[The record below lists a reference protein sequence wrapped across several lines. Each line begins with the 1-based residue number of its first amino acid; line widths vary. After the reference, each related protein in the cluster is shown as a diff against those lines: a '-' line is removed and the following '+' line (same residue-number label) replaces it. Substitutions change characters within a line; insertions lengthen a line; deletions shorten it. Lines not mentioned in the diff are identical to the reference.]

1 MKRTRSLNLSDSVNN
16 RPAVHRNSTSTAG
29 LSDAELLDAYSNAV
43 IHAVEK
49 AGPAVVS
56 ISVKKRRWLNQGGT
70 GSGFVFTPDGFILTN
85 SHVVSGVDQAT
96 VQFQNGDA
104 YDAQLVGDDPDTDLA
119 VLRIHREDVAHLEL
133 GDSSKIK
140 VGQLAIAIGNP
151 YGFQHTVTTGVISAL
166 GRSLEG
172 KNGRLIH
179 DVIQTDAALNP
190 GNSGGPLVDSS
201 ARVVGL
207 NTAIILPAQGI
218 AFAVGVNTAH
228 FVAGQLIKHGKVK
241 RSTMGIL
248 GQNID
253 LPERTM
259 RMNELEDSG
268 GILVSR
274 VTDNS
279 PAKEAGL
286 QRGDVIVGISG
297 ERITSIEDLLK
308 LLAQDI
314 AGKVLSIWVVRDGES
329 KYFTLT
335 PRERK

>member
-1 MKRTRSLNLSDSVNN
+1 MKRTRALNLPDSGNN
-16 RPAVHRNSTSTAG
+16 RQAMPRNSSHTVG

-56 ISVKKRRWLNQGGT
+56 ISVKKKRWFNQGGT

-85 SHVVSGVDQAT
+85 SHVVSGADQVT
-96 VQFQNGDA
+96 VQFQNGDS

-119 VLRIHREDVAHLEL
+119 VLRIHREKGTHLEL

-151 YGFQHTVTTGVISAL
+151 YGFQHTVTTGVVSAL
-166 GRSLEG
+166 GRSLEAN
-172 KNGRLIH
+172 NGRLIH

-190 GNSGGPLVDSS
+190 GNSGGPLVDSG

-218 AFAVGVNTAH
+218 AFAVGVNTAY

-268 GILVSR
+268 GILISR
-274 VTDNS
+274 VMENS

-286 QRGDVIVGISG
+286 QRADVIVGISG

-314 AGKVLSIWVVRDGES
+314 AGKVLSIWVIRDGES
-329 KYFTLT
+329 RYFTLA

>member
-1 MKRTRSLNLSDSVNN
+1 MKRNRTLNLSDSVEN
-16 RPAVHRNSTSTAG
+16 RQAKPRIGSPTLQLT
-29 LSDAELLDAYSNAV
+29 DAELLDAYSNAV
-43 IHAVEK
+43 VHAVEK

-85 SHVVSGVDQAT
+85 SHVVSGADQLT
-96 VQFQNGDA
+96 VQFKNGDS
-104 YDAQLVGDDPDTDLA
+104 YDAELVGDDPDTDLA
-119 VLRIHREDVAHLEL
+119 VLRIHREDPTHLEL
-133 GDSSKIK
+133 GDSSTIK

-151 YGFQHTVTTGVISAL
+151 YGFQHSVTTGVISAL
-166 GRSLEG
+166 GRSLEA

-190 GNSGGPLVDSS
+190 GNSGGPLVDSN

-228 FVAGQLIKHGKVK
+228 FVAGQLIMHGKVR

-259 RMNELEDSG
+259 RMNELGESG
-268 GILVSR
+268 GILISR
-274 VTDNS
+274 VTEHS
-279 PAKEAGL
+279 PAKQAGL

-297 ERITSIEDLLK
+297 ERITSIEILLK
-308 LLAQDI
+308 MLAQDI
-314 AGKVLSIWVVRDGES
+314 SGKVLSIWVIREGES

-335 PRERK
+335 PQERK